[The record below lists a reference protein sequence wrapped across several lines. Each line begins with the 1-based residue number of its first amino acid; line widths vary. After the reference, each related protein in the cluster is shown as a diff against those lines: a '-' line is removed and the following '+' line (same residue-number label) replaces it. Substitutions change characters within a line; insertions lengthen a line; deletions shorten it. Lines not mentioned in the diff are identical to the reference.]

1 MKRKLAEFL
10 EVEETELKPIFYSTL
25 VAIALTPIVYNI
37 VFAPIGW
44 WIK

>member
-1 MKRKLAEFL
+1 MKRLIADFL
-10 EVEETELKPIFYSTL
+10 EVEESQLKPIFYSTII
-25 VAIALTPIVYNI
+25 AILATPIVYNI

>member
-1 MKRKLAEFL
+1 MKLLIADFL
-10 EVEETELKPIFYSTL
+10 EVEESELKPIFISTII
-25 VAIALTPIVYNI
+25 AIALTPIIYNI

>member
-1 MKRKLAEFL
+1 MKRFIAEFL
-10 EVEETELKPIFYSTL
+10 EVEESELKPIFISTII
-25 VAIALTPIVYNI
+25 AILATPIIYNI